1 MYLLAILLTVL
12 FTGLKLTGYITWSWL
27 LVISPIIISILLIV
41 VLSILVVIFNIRSSR
56 RSTRN
61 YIKRMKGKV

>member
-27 LVISPIIISILLIV
+27 LVISPIIISMIIV
-41 VLSILVVIFNIRSSR
+41 LVIIAIMLGSGSSS

-61 YIKRMKGKV
+61 YIKKMKGKV

>member
-27 LVISPIIISILLIV
+27 LVISPIIISMIIV
-41 VLSILVVIFNIRSSR
+41 IVLVIIAVMLGSGSSR